1 MRNAGLDVSQA
12 GISIAVRNIKNLRY
26 VDNITLIAESEELKS
41 LLMRV
46 RVKKLA

>member
-12 GISIAVRNIKNLRY
+12 GIRIAERNTENLRY
-26 VDNITLIAESEELKS
+26 VDNNTLIAEGEELKS

-46 RVKKLA
+46 KE

>member
-12 GISIAVRNIKNLRY
+12 GIRIAERNTEHLRY
-26 VDNITLIAESEELKS
+26 VDNNTLIAEGEELKS

-46 RVKKLA
+46 KE